1 MKFNIDLNKIFK
13 EKYETLRRTLR
24 RPHVITE
31 WLYLSNIEI
40 MDFDETRPVYLKQY
54 GQYFVV
60 TKLSVQTDG
69 KTEAEM
75 IQLNLIEENK
85 ETEA

>member
-1 MKFNIDLNKIFK
+1 
-13 EKYETLRRTLR
+13 
-24 RPHVITE
+24 
-31 WLYLSNIEI
+31 

-75 IQLNLIEENK
+75 IQLNLIEENNE